1 MQTQLIKSIT
11 FFQQLLS
18 SQFSTLNQRLVD
30 TLVFLST
37 CHLFGLTNPNQV
49 SDALSIPKARLYREL
64 NTMSL
69 YLWQH
74 LFVRIGCSIALEA
87 IREVVSKSASTL
99 SRLCIV
105 ISVDDTFVFRYGTDI
120 SYTSDWWSSQA
131 KQPMRGQNILG
142 ITIKIGERIIP
153 LNMRLIS
160 KQGRGNTDK
169 PSCVIT
175 MFKEVVSF
183 FEGTGIDIR
192 NYPITFDSWYGS
204 RHLIDTLR
212 EMGFETILVH
222 GKSNYVM
229 TIDEKKAKLSEHKKS
244 IELLSNQWGCDKP
257 VYRTNATS
265 PTFGKVVVLFFA
277 DRGKIRT
284 MLVFGKPLRACE
296 ILRIWSQHHGIEQ
309 YWRHLKTDLNLASMS
324 LKGQNGAYANLGVK
338 VMSYLL
344 IQQVSGSVRKTF
356 HQTQL
361 ELSGQRQMLSDLSEH
376 FHEQIPRKH

>member
-1 MQTQLIKSIT
+1 MLTQLIKSIT

-49 SDALSIPKARLYREL
+49 SDAFSIPKARLYREL

-105 ISVDDTFVFRYGTDI
+105 ISVDDTFVFRYGSDI

-153 LNMRLIS
+153 LNMQLIS

-229 TIDEKKAKLSEHKKS
+229 TIDEKS

>member
-1 MQTQLIKSIT
+1 MYSESETISGT
-11 FFQQLLS
+11 EHDESLS
-18 SQFSTLNQRLVD
+18 L
-30 TLVFLST
+30 
-37 CHLFGLTNPNQV
+37 
-49 SDALSIPKARLYREL
+49 AA
-64 NTMSL
+64 
-69 YLWQH
+69 
-74 LFVRIGCSIALEA
+74 IALEA
-87 IREVVSKSASTL
+87 IREVVSKSAASL
-99 SRLCIV
+99 SRLRIV
-105 ISVDDTFVFRYGTDI
+105 ISVDDTFVFRYGEGLA
-120 SYTSDWWSSQA
+120 YTSNWWSSQA
-131 KQPMRGQNILG
+131 KQPMKGQNILG
-142 ITIKIGERIIP
+142 IVLKIGKRIIP

-175 MFKEVVSF
+175 MFKEILSF

-229 TIDEKKAKLSEHKKS
+229 TIDEKRAKLSEHKKS
-244 IELLSNQWGCDKP
+244 IQLLSNQWGCDKP
-257 VYRTNATS
+257 VCRTKATS

-277 DRGKIRT
+277 DRGKVRT

-324 LKGQNGAYANLGVK
+324 LKGQSGAYANLAVK

-344 IQQVSGSVRKTF
+344 IQDVSRSVRKTF

-361 ELSGQRQMLSDLSEH
+361 ELTGQRQMLSVLSEH
-376 FHEQIPRKH
+376 FHDEWTRKH